1 MNEMSTTVIELLS
14 GNATVEQVASQF
26 ELAESD
32 LLAGI
37 TGSLG
42 STSARERQLEEENRL
57 LREALIREATLR
69 AELLGRVRLGREP
82 SPRPRRRRRST
93 RGLRHRRL
101 SRR

>member
-26 ELAESD
+26 ELFESD
-32 LLAGI
+32 LLDGI

-42 STSARERQLEEENRL
+42 STSARERELECENRQ

-69 AELLGRVRLGREP
+69 AELLGRVRLERDSP
-82 SPRPRRRRRST
+82 PRPRRRRKSA
-93 RGLRHRRL
+93 RGLRHRR
-101 SRR
+101 SIR

>member
-1 MNEMSTTVIELLS
+1 MNEMSANLMELLS

-26 ELAESD
+26 EGVEFD

-42 STSARERQLEEENRL
+42 GSMSERERLLEEENRL

-82 SPRPRRRRRST
+82 RSPRRRRKT
-93 RGLRHRRL
+93 ARGVRHRR
-101 SRR
+101 SPR